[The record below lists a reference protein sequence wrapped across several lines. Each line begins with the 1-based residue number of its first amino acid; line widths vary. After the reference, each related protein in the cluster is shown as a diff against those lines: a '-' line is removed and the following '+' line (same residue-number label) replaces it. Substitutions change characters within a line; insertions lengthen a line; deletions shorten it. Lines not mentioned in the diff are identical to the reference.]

1 MRRSFPLL
9 LSMSMAAGPSVAQD
23 VVLGQE
29 TFVQYCSACHG
40 AAARGNGPMAS
51 VLTLLPSDLTQLSA
65 SNGGVFPRSRVIAR
79 IDGRDPLVAHGSP
92 MPVFGPFF
100 EGKGMTIRDEDGVLV
115 MTSQP
120 IIDVIEWLER
130 IQE

>member
-1 MRRSFPLL
+1 MRRAGSLL
-9 LSMSMAAGPSVAQD
+9 ISLMLAAGPSAAQD
-23 VVLGQE
+23 VVVGQE

-40 AAARGNGPMAS
+40 EAARGNGPMAS
-51 VLTLLPSDLTQLSA
+51 VLTLLPTDLTQLSA
-65 SNGGVFPRSRVIAR
+65 ANGGVFPRSRVIAR

-100 EGKGMTIRDEDGVLV
+100 EGRGVTIRDEGGVLV